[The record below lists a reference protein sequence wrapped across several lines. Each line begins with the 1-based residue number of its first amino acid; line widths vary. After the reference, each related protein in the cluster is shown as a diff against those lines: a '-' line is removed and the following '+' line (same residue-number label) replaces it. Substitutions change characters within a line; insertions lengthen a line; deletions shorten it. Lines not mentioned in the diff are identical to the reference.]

1 MYFFADRS
9 CVELQIE
16 MDSKPGS
23 VIPQEHLDTAIN
35 LGIQEIDAVDV
46 KKYVVAFLR
55 NFLLQREKID
65 NKLLANYLNRE
76 TIKLWQEVLSSLED
90 TNRKLVSIQSGS
102 VVFTL
107 FCPTRESRLQLE
119 DETWRI
125 EIQKKMA
132 ELLKVLGTFLFVH
145 MKE

>member
-23 VIPQEHLDTAIN
+23 VIPQQHLDTAIK
-35 LGIQEIDAVDV
+35 LGIQKIDAVDV
-46 KKYVVAFLR
+46 TKYVVAFLR
-55 NFLLQREKID
+55 HFLLQREKID

-76 TIKLWQEVLSSLED
+76 TIKRWQEVLSSLED

-107 FCPTRESRLQLE
+107 FCPTRESRLQLK
-119 DETWRI
+119 DENWRT
-125 EIQKKMA
+125 EIQKKMT
-132 ELLKVLGTFLFVH
+132 ELLEVLGTFLFVH
-145 MKE
+145 MEE

>member
-1 MYFFADRS
+1 MG
-9 CVELQIE
+9 LQME

-23 VIPQEHLDTAIN
+23 VIPQKHLDTAIK
-35 LGIQEIDAVDV
+35 LGIQEIDGVDV

-65 NKLLANYLNRE
+65 NKLLTNYLNRV
-76 TIKLWQEVLSSLED
+76 TIKQWQDVLFSLED
-90 TNRKLVSIQSGS
+90 TNRKLVNIQSGS

-107 FCPTRESRLQLE
+107 FCPIRESRLQLK
-119 DETWRI
+119 DETRKI

-132 ELLKVLGTFLFVH
+132 ELLKF
-145 MKE
+145 